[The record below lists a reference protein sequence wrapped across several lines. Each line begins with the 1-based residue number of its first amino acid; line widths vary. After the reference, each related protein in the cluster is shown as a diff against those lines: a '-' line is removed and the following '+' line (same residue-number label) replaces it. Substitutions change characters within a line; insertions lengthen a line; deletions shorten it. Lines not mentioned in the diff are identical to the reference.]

1 MFFQTIFIVS
11 LSHRQDSLLN
21 IQVLAPRGWKTPH
34 GACLV
39 LSAQLVSVSAALL
52 LRELSGAAV
61 TPPLSGSS
69 PLHRVC
75 MGLVSDSKASV
86 VPHTFDLLDLN
97 RKTLSLPWSILL
109 SVKTTS
115 RLCSFSS
122 I

>member
-1 MFFQTIFIVS
+1 MYFQIIFIVS

-21 IQVLAPRGWKTPH
+21 IQILDPRGWKTPH

-39 LSAQLVSVSAALL
+39 PKAQLFSVNAALL
-52 LRELSGAAV
+52 LSELSGIAV

-69 PLHRVC
+69 PLHRVS
-75 MGLVSDSKASV
+75 MGLVSDSKV
-86 VPHTFDLLDLN
+86 LTLVLLDLN
-97 RKTLSLPWSILL
+97 RQSLPLRWPILL